1 MMKIN
6 LTIDTSER
14 IAKCQSHAVDMIK
27 HSELLESLTSA
38 QRNEIEDI
46 FTNALDKHFANI
58 QINMVE
64 V

>member
-14 IAKCQSHAVDMIK
+14 IAKCQINAVDMIK
-27 HSELLESLTSA
+27 HSELLESLTKE

-46 FTNALDKHFANI
+46 LINALDKHFADI
-58 QINMVE
+58 QVNMVE
-64 V
+64 A